1 MKLENTN
8 LIIQQH
14 WPVNI
19 FMENVDI
26 SDEENQELIRIGIEH
41 SKEFKH
47 IPDILDPNRKGYN
60 LLEVD
65 HPVIHKFREY
75 IKSRTLMMM
84 HAEGFINPEKYE
96 IEAVAAAR
104 QHEHGDRS
112 KTHNHR
118 GCDYVG
124 VYYAD
129 LDVVNTPGEDN
140 FRQPKGRLILT
151 DPISQR
157 SRALNHTMCLD
168 LVPTPKF
175 FIMHPAYLFHQSE
188 PYLGQKTRYFF
199 TVVIR
204 IAEPIQ
210 HPFYKKI

>member
-1 MKLENTN
+1 MNLENPN
-8 LIIQQH
+8 IVLQRH

-19 FMENVDI
+19 IIEDVNI
-26 SDEENQELIRIGIEH
+26 TDEDNQELIRIGIEH

-47 IPDILDPNRKGYN
+47 VPDILDPNRKGYN
-60 LLEVD
+60 LLDVE
-65 HPVIHKFREY
+65 HPVIDKFKAY
-75 IKSRTLMMM
+75 IKSRVRMMM
-84 HAEGFINPEKYE
+84 HAEGFIDPEKYE
-96 IEAVAAAR
+96 IEALVVAR

-129 LDVVNTPGEDN
+129 LDVVNEPGDN
-140 FRQPKGRLILT
+140 FKQPKGRFIFT
-151 DPISQR
+151 DPITQR
-157 SRALNHTMCLD
+157 SRALNHTQNVD
-168 LVPTPKF
+168 IVVRPKF
-175 FIMHPAYLFHQSE
+175 MIMHPAYLYHFSE

-199 TVVIR
+199 TIVVR

>member
-1 MKLENTN
+1 MNVDNDKLM
-8 LIIQQH
+8 IQRH

-19 FMENVDI
+19 LMETVDI
-26 SDEENQELIRIGIEH
+26 SDEENQELIRIGEEH

-60 LLEVD
+60 LLNVD
-65 HPVIHKFREY
+65 HPVIDKLQAF

-84 HAEGFINPEKYE
+84 EAEGFINPEQYG
-96 IEAVAAAR
+96 IEVVSAAR
-104 QHEHGDRS
+104 SHQHGERS

-118 GCDYVG
+118 GCDYVA

-129 LDVVNTPGEDN
+129 LDVVEDGTDN
-140 FRQPKGRLILT
+140 FKTPKGRLLMT

-157 SRALNHTMCLD
+157 SRALNHTQNID
-168 LVPTPKF
+168 IVPYPKF

-188 PYLGQKTRYFF
+188 PYLGHKTRYFF
-199 TVVIR
+199 TFVIR

>member
-1 MKLENTN
+1 MN
-8 LIIQQH
+8 LDNNNLVIQRH

-19 FMENVDI
+19 LMETVDI
-26 SDEENQELIRIGIEH
+26 SDEENQELIRLGEEFAKEH
-41 SKEFKH
+41 KH
-47 IPDILDPNRKGYN
+47 IPDIMDPNRRGYN
-60 LLEVD
+60 FLDNE
-65 HPVIHKFREY
+65 HPVIEKLKAF

-84 HAEGFINPEKYE
+84 EAEGFINPTQYD
-96 IEAVAAAR
+96 IEVVSAAR
-104 QHEHGDRS
+104 SHQHGQRS

-118 GCDYVG
+118 GCDYVA

-129 LDVVNTPGEDN
+129 LDVINDGTDN
-140 FRQPKGRLILT
+140 FSEPKSRLLIT

-157 SRALNHTMCLD
+157 SRALNHTQNID
-168 LVPTPKF
+168 IVPYPKF

-188 PYLGQKTRYFF
+188 PYLGTKTRYFF
-199 TVVIR
+199 TFVIR